1 MADINYNI
9 HYDINY
15 YLNNLK
21 VLYEDNHI
29 IAVTKFPG
37 VLSQA
42 DVTLDPD
49 MLTIIKEYLKR
60 KYQKPGNVFL
70 GLVHRLD
77 RMAGGVMVF
86 AKTSKGASRLS
97 ESIRENEFDKRY
109 LAVVLGSLPVSEEW
123 HRLVHKVSKNE
134 AEVKSYLDENG
145 KAAILE
151 YRCLATSKNM
161 SLIDVTLETGRHH
174 QIRLQIAS
182 IGHPLYGDTLYGHSE
197 GNLGL
202 FSYALTIVH
211 PITKASLT
219 FRDKPSGSPWDA
231 FSVSIEKIS
240 EKE

>member
-1 MADINYNI
+1 MHDTNYNI
-9 HYDINY
+9 NHDINY
-15 YLNNLK
+15 YVNKLN

-29 IAVTKFPG
+29 IVVTKFPG
-37 VLSQA
+37 VLSQE
-42 DVTLDPD
+42 DVTKDPD
-49 MLTIIKEYLKR
+49 MLSIIKEYLKR
-60 KYQKPGNVFL
+60 KYNKPGNIFL

-109 LAVVLGSLPVSEEW
+109 LAVALGSLPVSEEW
-123 HRLVHKVSKNE
+123 HRLVNKMSKDE
-134 AEVKSYLDENG
+134 VEVKSYLDENG
-145 KAAILE
+145 KTAIME
-151 YRCLATSKNM
+151 YRCLATIKNM
-161 SLIDVTLETGRHH
+161 SLLDVKLETGRHH
-174 QIRLQIAS
+174 QIRLQMAS
-182 IGHPLYGDTLYGHSE
+182 TGHPLYGDTLYGHSE

-219 FRDKPSGSPWDA
+219 FKDKPSGSPWDA

-240 EKE
+240 EQE